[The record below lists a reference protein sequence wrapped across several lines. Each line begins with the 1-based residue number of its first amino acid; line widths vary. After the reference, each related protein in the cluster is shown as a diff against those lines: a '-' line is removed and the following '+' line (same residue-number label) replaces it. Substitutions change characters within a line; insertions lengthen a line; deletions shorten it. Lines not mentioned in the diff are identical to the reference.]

1 MEILIYALAYLQ
13 YLVIPFKTV
22 TTVINKSRLK
32 DCFTDFTEC
41 FETSIVT
48 KFPDLS
54 GEMLCV
60 LGSIVCGA
68 QVSVLL
74 ILYVVPTT
82 YN

>member
-1 MEILIYALAYLQ
+1 MHFLIILQ

-22 TTVINKSRLK
+22 TTVINKSCLK

-48 KFPDLS
+48 KFPALS
-54 GEMLCV
+54 GEMLSV

-74 ILYVVPTT
+74 ILNVVPKT